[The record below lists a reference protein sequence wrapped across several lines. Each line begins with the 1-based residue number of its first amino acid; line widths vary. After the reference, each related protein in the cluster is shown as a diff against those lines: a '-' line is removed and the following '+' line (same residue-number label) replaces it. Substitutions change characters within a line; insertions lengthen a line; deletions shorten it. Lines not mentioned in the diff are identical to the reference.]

1 MQTVSN
7 QRTRILDATLALM
20 ASEGTSGTSMR
31 AVAAASGLNV
41 ATLYHYFPSK
51 RDLCQAAIAYR
62 LSDNA
67 LGFPFPEGFPGRVED
82 RLGALLDHFF
92 VSMSDEADLWR
103 ALMAEAIH
111 GDDDV
116 LQPLLDVSALF
127 EAALGTWIRTLLPDA
142 PALHDPAV
150 VRALRHALYGVMVE
164 HLPQPEGRR
173 EALAARAKELGS
185 VFARLETR

>member
-1 MQTVSN
+1 MSD

-20 ASEGTSGTSMR
+20 AREGTSGTSMR

-51 RDLCQAAIAYR
+51 RDLCQAAIALPPR
-62 LSDNA
+62 PTTRSA
-67 LGFPFPEGFPGRVED
+67 FPFPEGLPGRVED

-103 ALMAEAIH
+103 ALLAEAIH

-116 LQPLLDVSALF
+116 LQPLLDTSALF
-127 EAALGTWIRTLLPDA
+127 EAALGTWIRTLLPR
-142 PALHDPAV
+142 
-150 VRALRHALYGVMVE
+150 RAR
-164 HLPQPEGRR
+164 
-173 EALAARAKELGS
+173 AARPGS
-185 VFARLETR
+185 RARICATRCTA

>member
-1 MQTVSN
+1 
-7 QRTRILDATLALM
+7 M
-20 ASEGTSGTSMR
+20 AREGTSGTSMR

-62 LSDNA
+62 LVRRARSA
-67 LGFPFPEGFPGRVED
+67 SRSPKACRAAS
-82 RLGALLDHFF
+82 RTASARCSTTSSS
-92 VSMSDEADLWR
+92 SMSDEADLWR
-103 ALMAEAIH
+103 VLLAEAIH

-116 LQPLLDVSALF
+116 LQPLLDTSALF

-173 EALAARAKELGS
+173 AARS
-185 VFARLETR
+185 PRAREGARFRVRPIGDPTK